1 MIWKDAHSK
10 LSEEKHIAK
19 QCGIVTFL
27 FKKKKNPN
35 WYLYRK
41 ASGNL
46 YSKVLMDV
54 VSE

>member
-27 FKKKKNPN
+27 FKKKKESQLVFIQKSI
-35 WYLYRK
+35 WK
-41 ASGNL
+41 S
-46 YSKVLMDV
+46 VLQGV
-54 VSE
+54 NGCCF